1 MIRVL
6 VVDDSAFMRRVIRQ
20 MLESD
25 TEIEVVG
32 VARDGQEG
40 LDFARKLQP
49 DVITMDIEMPSMD
62 GLTAL
67 RFVMREAPTQ
77 VLMLSS
83 LTTEG
88 SVASLQALKLG
99 AADVLAKDASQF
111 SANITRIQGEL
122 LTRVRALGRSRAR
135 RAATAKAASASTTKP
150 STDAAPLFR
159 RGQFDLVC
167 IGSSTGGPP
176 VLETLI
182 AALPPAFD
190 TPLVIAQHMP
200 ELFTRSMATR
210 LDDMCSQ
217 RVLHAADGMPIER
230 KSIYIAPGGSH
241 TKIVK
246 KSLAHHALA
255 VGPEP
260 TDAVYKPSV
269 NALLSSASAAT
280 GSRTLAI
287 VLTGIGDDGM
297 LGAKELHAKG
307 GVVLAQSEPTC
318 VVYGM
323 PKAVASANLAKA
335 CLTPAELGRTL
346 ASLAGTPAAAA

>member
-25 TEIEVVG
+25 AEIEVVG

-88 SVASLQALKLG
+88 SLASLQALKLG

-111 SANITRIQGEL
+111 SANITKIQGEL
-122 LTRVRALGRSRAR
+122 LIRVRALGRSRAR
-135 RAATAKAASASTTKP
+135 RAATAKSAPTSP
-150 STDAAPLFR
+150 SATAPPPTFR

-182 AALPPAFD
+182 SALPPAFD
-190 TPLVIAQHMP
+190 TPIVIAQHMP
-200 ELFTRSMATR
+200 ELFTRSMAAR
-210 LDDMCSQ
+210 LDEMCSQ

-230 KSIYIAPGGSH
+230 KTIYIASGGSH

-246 KSLAHHALA
+246 KSLARHALA

-269 NALLSSASAAT
+269 NALLSSAAAAT

-297 LGAKELHAKG
+297 LGAKDLHAKG
-307 GVVLAQSEPTC
+307 AIVLAQSEPTC

-335 CLTPAELGRTL
+335 CLAPAELGRAL
-346 ASLAGTPAAAA
+346 ASLAGAPAAAA

>member
-25 TEIEVVG
+25 PEIEVVG

-40 LDFARKLQP
+40 LDFARTLKP

-111 SANITRIQGEL
+111 SADITKIKGEL

-135 RAATAKAASASTTKP
+135 RAATAKH
-150 STDAAPLFR
+150 AAPTQAHAGETPTFR

-182 AALPPAFD
+182 GALPTAFD
-190 TPLVIAQHMP
+190 TPIVIAQHMP
-200 ELFTRSMATR
+200 ELFTRSMAVR
-210 LDDMCSQ
+210 LNEVCSQ
-217 RVLHAADGMPIER
+217 TVRHAAEGMPIAR
-230 KSIYIAPGGSH
+230 RSIYIAPGG
-241 TKIVK
+241 TNTQVVK
-246 KSLAHHALA
+246 QSLAQHALR

-260 TDAVYKPSV
+260 IDAVYRPSV
-269 NALLSSASAAT
+269 NALLSSAAKAT

-297 LGAKELHAKG
+297 LGARELHAKG
-307 GVVLAQSEPTC
+307 GVVLAQNEPTC

-323 PKAVASANLAKA
+323 PKAVASANLARA
-335 CLTPAELGRTL
+335 CLSPAELGRVL
-346 ASLAGTPAAAA
+346 ASLAGAPAAAA

>member
-25 TEIEVVG
+25 AEIEVVG

-40 LDFARKLQP
+40 LEFARKLQP

-111 SANITRIQGEL
+111 SANITKIQDEL
-122 LTRVRALGRSRAR
+122 LIRVRALGHSRAR
-135 RAATAKAASASTTKP
+135 RAATAKTAPTLPSA
-150 STDAAPLFR
+150 TDTPPTFR

-182 AALPPAFD
+182 SALPPTFD
-190 TPLVIAQHMP
+190 TPIVIAQHMP

-210 LDDMCSQ
+210 LNEMCSQ
-217 RVLHAADGMPIER
+217 SVHHAVEGMPIER
-230 KSIYIAPGGSH
+230 SSIYIAPGGSH

-246 KSLAHHALA
+246 KSLAHYALS

-269 NALLSSASAAT
+269 TALLSSAANAT
-280 GSRTLAI
+280 ASRTLAM

-307 GVVLAQSEPTC
+307 AVVLAQSEPTC

-335 CLTPAELGRTL
+335 CLAPAELGRAL
-346 ASLAGTPAAAA
+346 ASLARIPAAAA

>member
-1 MIRVL
+1 MIHVL

-25 TEIEVVG
+25 AEIEVVG

-40 LDFARKLQP
+40 LDAARKLQP
-49 DVITMDIEMPSMD
+49 DVITMDIEMPLMD

-111 SANITRIQGEL
+111 SANITKIKDEL

-135 RAATAKAASASTTKP
+135 RAVTAKSAPPP
-150 STDAAPLFR
+150 SHAGGAAPTFR

-182 AALPPAFD
+182 SALPSTFD
-190 TPLVIAQHMP
+190 TPIVIAQHMP

-210 LDDMCSQ
+210 LNEMCPQ
-217 RVLHAADGMPIER
+217 RVHHAADGMPIE
-230 KSIYIAPGGSH
+230 KSSIYIAAGGSN
-241 TKIVK
+241 TQIVK
-246 KSLAHHALA
+246 VRLAQHALR

-260 TDAVYKPSV
+260 DYAVYKPSV
-269 NALLSSASAAT
+269 NALLASAAAAT
-280 GSRTLAI
+280 ASRTLAI

-297 LGAKELHAKG
+297 LGAKDIHAKG
-307 GVVLAQSEPTC
+307 GTLLVQSEPTC

-335 CLTPAELGRTL
+335 CLAPAELGRCL
-346 ASLAGTPAAAA
+346 ASLAGTSSAAA